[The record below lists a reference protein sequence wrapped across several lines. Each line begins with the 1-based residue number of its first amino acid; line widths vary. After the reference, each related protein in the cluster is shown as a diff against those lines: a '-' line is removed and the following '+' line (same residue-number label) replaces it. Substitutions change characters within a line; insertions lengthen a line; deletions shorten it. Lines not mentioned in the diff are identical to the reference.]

1 MGSYTKQTKE
11 CLSDNF
17 SVLLCL
23 FRLSICFNPQYPL
36 ATFLK
41 EIIVKSIKKEF
52 GYIKNSF
59 EFVNNLISIALE
71 SNYKLVS
78 FDIISMYTNIPIELI
93 TKNIEKRW
101 RYISKNTSIP
111 KKEFLNAISL
121 IIHSTYFKFD
131 NKFFKQIFGMPIGFL
146 LLSISANLVIQD
158 LEDKIFFN
166 ININILIYYRYVDDI
181 LLAVPNNQI
190 NEILDNFNSYNDRLR
205 FIVEHG
211 DDNSINFLDVR
222 DMILDDG
229 CIKFDMYKK
238 THELRKISN
247 LYRR

>member
-1 MGSYTKQTKE
+1 
-11 CLSDNF
+11 
-17 SVLLCL
+17 
-23 FRLSICFNPQYPL
+23 
-36 ATFLK
+36 
-41 EIIVKSIKKEF
+41 
-52 GYIKNSF
+52 
-59 EFVNNLISIALE
+59 
-71 SNYKLVS
+71 
-78 FDIISMYTNIPIELI
+78 
-93 TKNIEKRW
+93 
-101 RYISKNTSIP
+101 
-111 KKEFLNAISL
+111 
-121 IIHSTYFKFD
+121 
-131 NKFFKQIFGMPIGFL
+131 MPIGFL
-146 LLSISANLVIQD
+146 LLSILANLVIQD

-205 FIVEHG
+205 FTVEHG
-211 DDNSINFLDVR
+211 DDNFINFLDVR